1 MVLRTG
7 MKTISHIAIILLLA
21 ALPSVANG
29 QERDTLAIPSFN
41 TDSLQRI
48 TESAI
53 RYRARRLIPTILD
66 IPMEYMSPEQRR
78 AKIERDAALR
88 VSASMAKTFEA
99 EKPPLLIQYIIKYS
113 NYLFHNDY
121 GLAGKAIPQ
130 RGGLYYIYIPAQP
143 YRPDD
148 SGH

>member
-1 MVLRTG
+1 
-7 MKTISHIAIILLLA
+7 MKTFSHFALVLLLA
-21 ALPSVANG
+21 ILPSVAKG
-29 QERDTLAIPSFN
+29 QEKDSLAIHSFD
-41 TDSLQRI
+41 TDSLQRL
-48 TESAI
+48 TESVI
-53 RYRARRLIPTILD
+53 RYRVSRLIPSILD
-66 IPMEYMSPEQRR
+66 IPMEYLSPEQRR

-88 VSASMAKTFEA
+88 VSASMAMTFEA